1 MSKWTLPGWKPF
13 TAPAFAGS
21 PSETQLFREVVAVPL
36 LSRGGQTFSAISFA
50 YRTEQGTPESQE
62 ACPPPGT
69 VARLWLANEYGEIL
83 ARFQPVAIESQ
94 LNFHAVAIPFQ
105 VPWTPDR
112 GPLHALISC
121 SIPSGDAFTG
131 LILKSC
137 YGLVPPVD
145 GVASLPGQLPT
156 LVGQRRFD
164 PGSNPA
170 VDDMGAT
177 WPPFETWLEAHQLPL
192 ITFEEA

>member
-21 PSETQLFREVVAVPL
+21 PSETQLFRDVVAVPL
-36 LSRGGQTFSAISFA
+36 VVRSGQSFNALSFA
-50 YRTEQGTPESQE
+50 YRTEQGPG
-62 ACPPPGT
+62 AAPPPGS
-69 VARLWLANEYGEIL
+69 VVRLWLANEYGEIL
-83 ARFQPVAIESQ
+83 ARLAPVPIESQ
-94 LNFHAVAIPFQ
+94 VNFHTVVIPFQ
-105 VPWTPDR
+105 WPWSPEA
-112 GPLHALISC
+112 GAYHALISC

-137 YGLVPPVD
+137 YGLVPPVG
-145 GVASLPGQLPT
+145 GVASLPGQTPT

-170 VDDMGAT
+170 VDDLGSM
-177 WPPFETWLEAHQLPL
+177 WPEFETWLEAHQLPL